1 MDPDTS
7 GSKTVFSDSPTG
19 EISLD
24 TLEEA
29 VETLSKA
36 LGLRSIGDK
45 ILADLSSSWQFILCG
60 VILSMIICLLWI
72 VMMRW
77 TAGILVWTSM
87 LGTMIVLTFLT
98 NSAYSRYSSMP
109 EDETPFPWSLNP
121 EDYLERKGT
130 WFCILVISGAS
141 LAVLMLLTVTMRN
154 RVALAIELI
163 EEGSV
168 ACSQMLATLFFP
180 PLPFVLQGLVLLW
193 GFVVGVF
200 LLTASSREYRV
211 VMEETDSRLLGCGD
225 SCFNPLTNQTF
236 LLGEECTLWA
246 DNFTQV
252 CPCDQVGC
260 QFFRYGPST
269 FAQILQLINLFGIFW
284 GIFFMEA
291 FGQLVLA
298 GAFAG
303 WYWTFKKPDNLP
315 SNGLSSSLYRSVRY
329 HLGLP
334 QSVLCPVMSHVMS
347 RHCGFWFSDNRHS
360 ENGPS
365 SAGEGRGE
373 AGQVSPGQ
381 YRRKEP
387 DVLL

>member
-7 GSKTVFSDSPTG
+7 SSKTVFSDSPTG

-60 VILSMIICLLWI
+60 ILLSMMICLLWI

-77 TAGILVWTSM
+77 TAGILIWASM

-98 NSAYSRYSSMP
+98 NSAYTRYSSMP

-130 WFCILVISGAS
+130 WFCILVVSAAS

-154 RVALAIELI
+154 RVAIAIELI

-168 ACSQMLATLFFP
+168 ACGQMLSTLFFP
-180 PLPFVLQGLVLLW
+180 PLPFLLQGLVLLW
-193 GFVVGVF
+193 GFVVGVY

-211 VMEETDSRLLGCGD
+211 VMEEDDDRLLECGD
-225 SCFNPLTNQTF
+225 SCFNPLTNQSF
-236 LLGEECTLWA
+236 SLGEECTLWA

-252 CPCDQVGC
+252 RTDNSP
-260 QFFRYGPST
+260 
-269 FAQILQLINLFGIFW
+269 ALQ
-284 GIFFMEA
+284 
-291 FGQLVLA
+291 
-298 GAFAG
+298 
-303 WYWTFKKPDNLP
+303 K
-315 SNGLSSSLYRSVRY
+315 
-329 HLGLP
+329 
-334 QSVLCPVMSHVMS
+334 
-347 RHCGFWFSDNRHS
+347 
-360 ENGPS
+360 
-365 SAGEGRGE
+365 
-373 AGQVSPGQ
+373 
-381 YRRKEP
+381 
-387 DVLL
+387 

>member
-211 VMEETDSRLLGCGD
+211 VMEDQDDRLLDCGS
-225 SCFNPLTNQTF
+225 SCINPGTNQSF
-236 LLGEECTLWA
+236 SLGEECTLWA
-246 DNFTQV
+246 DNFTQL
-252 CPCDQVGC
+252 CDCDMVGC

-269 FAQILQLINLFGIFW
+269 FAQVLQLINLFGIFW

-315 SNGLSSSLYRSVRY
+315 ANGLSASLYRSIRY
-329 HLGLP
+329 HLGLW
-334 QSVLCPVMSHVMS
+334 L
-347 RHCGFWFSDNRHS
+347 
-360 ENGPS
+360 
-365 SAGEGRGE
+365 
-373 AGQVSPGQ
+373 
-381 YRRKEP
+381 KEVFY
-387 DVLL
+387 DVHNHLYLNF

>member
-1 MDPDTS
+1 MILTNNLETDFPFVIKFKRKTFICQNSS
-7 GSKTVFSDSPTG
+7 GSETVFSDSPTG

-29 VETLSKA
+29 AETLSKA
-36 LGLRSIGDK
+36 LGLRSVGDK
-45 ILADLSSSWQFILCG
+45 ILADLTVSWQFILCG
-60 VILSMIICLLWI
+60 ILLSMIICLLWI

-98 NSAYSRYSSMP
+98 NNAYTRYSNMP

-130 WFCILVISGAS
+130 WFCILIASAAS

-180 PLPFVLQGLVLLW
+180 PLPFLLQGLVLFW
-193 GFVVGVF
+193 GFIVGVF

-225 SCFNPLTNQTF
+225 SCVNPVTNQSF
-236 LLGEECTLWA
+236 VLGEECTLWA

-252 CPCDQVGC
+252 CSCDQVGC

-269 FAQILQLINLFGIFW
+269 FAQVLQLINLFGIFW

-291 FGQLVLA
+291 LGQLVLA

-303 WYWTFKKPDNLP
+303 WYWTYKKPDNLP
-315 SNGLSSSLYRSVRY
+315 ANGLSASLYRSVRY
-329 HLGLP
+329 HLGL
-334 QSVLCPVMSHVMS
+334 LPVF
-347 RHCGFWFSDNRHS
+347 CC
-360 ENGPS
+360 
-365 SAGEGRGE
+365 
-373 AGQVSPGQ
+373 SP
-381 YRRKEP
+381 
-387 DVLL
+387 LT